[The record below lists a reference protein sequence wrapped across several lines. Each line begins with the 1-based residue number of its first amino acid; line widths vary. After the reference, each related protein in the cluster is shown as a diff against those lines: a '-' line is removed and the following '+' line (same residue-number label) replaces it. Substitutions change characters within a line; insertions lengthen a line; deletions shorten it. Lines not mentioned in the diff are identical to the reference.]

1 MAAPILL
8 QGTNYHEINS
18 GYDYILSVTDIN
30 GKVFQDVT
38 VLFNQTGNSIDLYL
52 PEIASLPSTNF
63 SIKALA
69 KNTDG
74 GSYKMTVR
82 VADGSSDVIGSKTSV
97 DLAKDGANAV
107 FTVVDSTTWSVIYSI

>member
-18 GYDYILSVTDIN
+18 GFDYELSITDIN

-38 VLFNQTGNSIDLYL
+38 VLFNQTGSSIDLYL

-63 SIKALA
+63 SIKALS
-69 KNTDG
+69 KDTG
-74 GSYKMTVR
+74 GSYIMTVR
-82 VADGSSDVIGSKTSV
+82 VADGSSDVIGSVTSV
-97 DLAKDGANAV
+97 DLEKDGANAV
-107 FTVVDSTTWSVIYSI
+107 FTVVDSTTWSVILSS